1 MKPLKNRGFPGFFY
15 FKSSVSFD
23 EFWSSLTRFEPIFM
37 G

>member
-23 EFWSSLTRFEPIFM
+23 EFWSSLTRFEPFFM